1 MFAVNPKGLY
11 PKRKVGRQHTTIIDE
26 LFLSGVEF
34 WESMCIHHSTH
45 SFILNMETY
54 FMRIVLFVDS
64 LIIVIGFH

>member
-1 MFAVNPKGLY
+1 M
-11 PKRKVGRQHTTIIDE
+11 IDE
-26 LFLSGVEF
+26 LFLSVVEF